1 VNQKPALM
9 TVGEVAAYLKV
20 HPKTIYR
27 LAKRKELP
35 SFRIGREYRFRLSE
49 IDEWIT
55 KRARASL
62 KKR

>member
-1 VNQKPALM
+1 M

-35 SFRIGREYRFRLSE
+35 SFRIGWEYRFRLSE
-49 IDEWIT
+49 IDEWIA
-55 KRARASL
+55 KRGLASW

>member
-1 VNQKPALM
+1 M

-20 HPKTIYR
+20 HPKAIYR

-35 SFRIGREYRFRLSE
+35 SFRIGREYSFRLSE

>member
-1 VNQKPALM
+1 M

-27 LAKRKELP
+27 LAKHKELP

-55 KRARASL
+55 KRALASL

>member
-1 VNQKPALM
+1 M

-20 HPKTIYR
+20 HPKTIYG

-55 KRARASL
+55 KRARAS
-62 KKR
+62 